1 MRKNLKSCIKIRR
14 LLADINILVQSI
26 RLHENHTH
34 LHPTHHE
41 KENMDITFGL
51 FSSPKYC

>member
-34 LHPTHHE
+34 LLPTHHE